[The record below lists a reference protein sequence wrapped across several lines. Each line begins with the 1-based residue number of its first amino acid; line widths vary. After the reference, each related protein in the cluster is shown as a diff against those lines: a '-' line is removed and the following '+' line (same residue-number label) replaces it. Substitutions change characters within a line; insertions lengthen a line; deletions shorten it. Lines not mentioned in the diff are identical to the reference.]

1 MTMGKGKTT
10 TGLSGYNVYLRFIE
24 EGVACAAPSFLV
36 RRARDAG
43 RWAGAQVFSPPAPG
57 LRRACG
63 GIKMAPTADCRRQK
77 GRLVRVLPY
86 LLGAIQ
92 NLRSGKLTM
101 TASKVLTTEAMVE
114 ASAASMPKEPWQKD
128 TT

>member
-1 MTMGKGKTT
+1 MTLSMTMRRGKTT
-10 TGLSGYNVYLRFIE
+10 TGLSGFNVYLWFIE
-24 EGVACAAPSFLV
+24 EGVALRGILFFV
-36 RRARDAG
+36 AG
-43 RWAGAQVFSPPAPG
+43 RLRLAGAAVFSPPAPG
-57 LRRACG
+57 SQAM
-63 GIKMAPTADCRRQK
+63 KKAPTADCRRLK
-77 GRLVRVLPY
+77 VRLARIAPY

-114 ASAASMPKEPWQKD
+114 ASAASMPKEPWQND

>member
-24 EGVACAAPSFLV
+24 EGVACAAPSFWC
-36 RRARDAG
+36 A
-43 RWAGAQVFSPPAPG
+43 APG
-57 LRRACG
+57 GTRVPRSSRRLRRACG

-101 TASKVLTTEAMVE
+101 TASSVLTTEAMVE